1 MSGKKFVRL
10 SLILTAA
17 MLAFIAAA
25 NIVIDPLFQYHK
37 PWFGMEPVITN
48 ERYQN
53 AGVIKHFDFDNAIL
67 GTSLSENFRVS
78 EVNNIFGGSSAKL
91 TMYGSSIYN
100 MTYQMELMKNRKEK
114 PKVVMCDM
122 SPLLFEASSDT
133 LRNPLPTFLYNNTPL
148 DDADYWWNFSILN
161 DFTFQEV
168 MLNINHSV
176 PDYDTVF
183 VSEESQN
190 GGKEIA
196 LSRYVRP
203 AVSTESD
210 DAKAYLIL
218 ERKNLALFTQ
228 YFDIMHGT
236 EFVFFMAPFSMLYW
250 DEQTRL
256 NSISTIQ
263 TAYSEACQILT
274 SYDNVKLYMWTDEAM
289 LSVMS
294 DLDNYVDMYHYSAQ
308 VSAELLRRIKADQG
322 LVTKENYQ
330 AQVDRLFQY
339 VETYDYESLFT

>member
-17 MLAFIAAA
+17 MLTFITAV

-183 VSEESQN
+183 VAEESQN
-190 GGKEIA
+190 GGKELA
-196 LSRYVRP
+196 LSRYIRP
-203 AVSTESD
+203 AVSTESGD
-210 DAKAYLIL
+210 VEACLIL

-228 YFDIMHGT
+228 YFDVMHGT

-256 NSISTIQ
+256 NRISTIKA
-263 TAYSEACQILT
+263 AYSEACEILT
-274 SYDNVKLYMWTDEAM
+274 SYDNVKLYLWTDEAM

-322 LVTKENYQ
+322 LVTKETYH
-330 AQVDRLFQY
+330 AQIDKLFQY